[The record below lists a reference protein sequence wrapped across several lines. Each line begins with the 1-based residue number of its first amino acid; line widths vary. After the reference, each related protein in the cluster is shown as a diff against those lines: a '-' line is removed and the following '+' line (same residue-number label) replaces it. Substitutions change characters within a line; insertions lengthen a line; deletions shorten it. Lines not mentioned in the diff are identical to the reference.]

1 MIWNKLNKCTAK
13 ETSSL
18 DIYFRKVV
26 PLTKLFFE
34 LLWPMSIHR
43 IELLCLLIFSEL
55 TLIMNKD
62 LTVYY
67 TKEVAFDN
75 SEYSG

>member
-1 MIWNKLNKCTAK
+1 MFVN
-13 ETSSL
+13 
-18 DIYFRKVV
+18 V
-26 PLTKLFFE
+26 
-34 LLWPMSIHR
+34 
-43 IELLCLLIFSEL
+43 SEL

-67 TKEVAFDN
+67 TQEVAFDN

>member
-43 IELLCLLIFSEL
+43 IELFSEL